1 MDWQLCFIC
10 QKNTNEE
17 LKCPLKIHGSGDKSA
32 PYKSFLDRVKI
43 FKEVSSLPL
52 PLSHLEDNT
61 GLDDLVA
68 NRASW
73 HKSCYGKFSNDK
85 IERARKRTA
94 ATDSEVPC
102 SEVKR
107 VRSARKLLDNNA
119 CLFCEDNSGVLHEF
133 LTMDADTNVRI
144 MAADLQDTALLAKIG
159 GGDLHALEAKY
170 HMACLTRLRNSH
182 RSLKREKQELSS
194 YTIEEKK
201 IKARALTE
209 LLSYIEASVEEGV
222 GCFKLSELRILY
234 ETRLSNFGISKEI
247 NKVRFRE
254 LLLTHFPDAQAHND
268 GKNILLIFKHGM
280 QKILKQACQQN
291 VESDAMI
298 LSKAAKI
305 IREEMIN
312 FQGFKFSGSFPSECQ
327 QDSLPTI

>member
-133 LTMDADTNVRI
+133 FMSFLQWMQTPMSESWQLT
-144 MAADLQDTALLAKIG
+144 
-159 GGDLHALEAKY
+159 
-170 HMACLTRLRNSH
+170 
-182 RSLKREKQELSS
+182 
-194 YTIEEKK
+194 
-201 IKARALTE
+201 
-209 LLSYIEASVEEGV
+209 
-222 GCFKLSELRILY
+222 
-234 ETRLSNFGISKEI
+234 SK
-247 NKVRFRE
+247 
-254 LLLTHFPDAQAHND
+254 
-268 GKNILLIFKHGM
+268 ILL
-280 QKILKQACQQN
+280 C
-291 VESDAMI
+291 
-298 LSKAAKI
+298 
-305 IREEMIN
+305 
-312 FQGFKFSGSFPSECQ
+312 
-327 QDSLPTI
+327 